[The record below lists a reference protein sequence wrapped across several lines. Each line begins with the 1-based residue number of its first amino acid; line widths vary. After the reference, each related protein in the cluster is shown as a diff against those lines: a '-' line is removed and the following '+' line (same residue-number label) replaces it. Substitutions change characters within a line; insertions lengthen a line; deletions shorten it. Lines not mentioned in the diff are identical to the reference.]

1 MKNKKLRLILIPLMI
16 LLLAFTTLTASA
28 AEGEE
33 AGTYVIASVS
43 ISFEKTGFTTAVGNV
58 RAIATGNIVYLKSKM
73 TLQVYNNS
81 TESYEN
87 TDSISTKY
95 SYDNSIIHNHEFSI
109 SAIKSYRIKVEV
121 TSCTDVTTQT
131 RTHYRVMS

>member
-1 MKNKKLRLILIPLMI
+1 MKNRKLRLILIPLII

-28 AEGEE
+28 AMGEE
-33 AGTYVIASVS
+33 AGTYVIGSVS
-43 ISFEKTGFTTAVGNV
+43 YSFVKTGLTKAVGEV
-58 RAIATGNIVYLKSKM
+58 IAVASGNIIYLKSKM

-81 TESYEN
+81 TDSYED

-109 SAIKSYRIKVEV
+109 SAIKSYRIKIEV

-131 RTHYRVMS
+131 KTYYKVMS